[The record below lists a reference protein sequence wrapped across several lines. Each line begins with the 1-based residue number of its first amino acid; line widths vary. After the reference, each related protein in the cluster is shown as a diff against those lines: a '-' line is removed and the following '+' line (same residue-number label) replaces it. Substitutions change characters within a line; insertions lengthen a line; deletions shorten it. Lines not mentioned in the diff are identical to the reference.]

1 MLILGGASVV
11 NALTGVNIY
20 AGAFLIPVGV
30 MLYTAHGGLKA
41 TFIAAWGHVA
51 VIYIAL
57 CTFAFLIYA
66 APNSPLGSISKVYDN
81 LTQMGLQRPVDHNKE
96 GSYLTMWSQEGLV
109 FGIINVIGN
118 FGTVFVDQAYW

>member
-1 MLILGGASVV
+1 M
-11 NALTGVNIY
+11 
-20 AGAFLIPVGV
+20 
-30 MLYTAHGGLKA
+30 
-41 TFIAAWGHVA
+41 A

-66 APNSPLGSISKVYDN
+66 SPNSKVGLGSISQVYDN
-81 LTQMGLQRPVDHNKE
+81 LAAMSIKRPVQHNKE
-96 GSYLTMWSQEGLV
+96 GSLLTMWSMEGLV

>member
-1 MLILGGASVV
+1 MANSFHH
-11 NALTGVNIY
+11 A
-20 AGAFLIPVGV
+20 
-30 MLYTAHGGLKA
+30 
-41 TFIAAWGHVA
+41 GHVA

-66 APNSPLGSISKVYDN
+66 NPSSNVGLGSISKVYDN
-81 LTQMGLQRPVDHNKE
+81 LSAMSTMRPVPHNKE
-96 GSYLTMWSQEGLV
+96 GSLLTMWSMEGLV

>member
-1 MLILGGASVV
+1 M
-11 NALTGVNIY
+11 
-20 AGAFLIPVGV
+20 
-30 MLYTAHGGLKA
+30 
-41 TFIAAWGHVA
+41 
-51 VIYIAL
+51 IYIAL

-81 LTQMGLQRPVDHNKE
+81 LHAMSLQRPVAHNKE
-96 GSYLTMWSQEGLV
+96 GSLLTMWSLEGLV

>member
-1 MLILGGASVV
+1 VCSPCILS
-11 NALTGVNIY
+11 
-20 AGAFLIPVGV
+20 PV
-30 MLYTAHGGLKA
+30 TCR
-41 TFIAAWGHVA
+41 AAGHVA

-66 APNSPLGSISKVYDN
+66 SPNSKVGLGSISQVYDN
-81 LTQMGLQRPVDHNKE
+81 LSAMSIMRPVAHNKE
-96 GSYLTMWSQEGLV
+96 GSLLTMWSMEGLV

>member
-1 MLILGGASVV
+1 MLTSPK
-11 NALTGVNIY
+11 
-20 AGAFLIPVGV
+20 FR
-30 MLYTAHGGLKA
+30 
-41 TFIAAWGHVA
+41 TFAGHVA

-66 APNSPLGSISKVYDN
+66 APNSSVGLGSISKVYDN
-81 LTQMGLQRPVDHNKE
+81 LSAMSTMRPVAHNKE
-96 GSYLTMWSQEGLV
+96 GSLLTMWSMEGLV

>member
-1 MLILGGASVV
+1 
-11 NALTGVNIY
+11 
-20 AGAFLIPVGV
+20 

-41 TFIAAWGHVA
+41 TFIASWGHVA

-66 APNSPLGSISKVYDN
+66 APGGASPLGSISQVYDN
-81 LTQMGLQRPVDHNKE
+81 LSQMSLLRPVMHNKQ
-96 GSYLTMWSQEGLV
+96 GSLLTMWSLEGLV

-118 FGTVFVDQAYW
+118 FGTVFVDQVGVQWVCAAVAFRDY